1 MVLFGMMQI
10 NQGSCTPFACLNLEM
25 FYLDVNMASASLLLA
40 VLPGIIP

>member
-25 FYLDVNMASASLLLA
+25 FNLDVNMHLQASYWLCF
-40 VLPGIIP
+40 PG